1 MAKKDDEKTE
11 GEGVVVETHDGPLFD
26 LSDAAVKRMIKL
38 AKKRG
43 FVTHDEL
50 NAVLPSEEVTSDQIE
65 DIYAMLSEMGI
76 SVVESEEAE
85 EGAANPDESA
95 NAEEEESE
103 GGDLVKAPR
112 STAVTTRSS

>member
-1 MAKKDDEKTE
+1 MGVMSGKPSLTALAGTEGSRMAKKAE
-11 GEGVVVETHDGPLFD
+11 GEPVAGEGTTDSPLVD

-38 AKKRG
+38 AKRRG

-65 DIYAMLSEMGI
+65 DIYSMLSEMGI

-85 EGAANPDESA
+85 EGAAPE
-95 NAEEEESE
+95 
-103 GGDLVKAPR
+103 
-112 STAVTTRSS
+112 